1 MISDRLFACRL
12 SFVGLVAIS
21 IVFAAAASPAADS
34 TTKEIKF
41 SKKFL
46 FGGPYEEAAVVDINK
61 DGKADIAYGPY
72 WLEAP
77 NWVPHAYRPNHLAA
91 DFIRTNSVH
100 PYDVDGDGWI
110 DLITGGWNEDGIY
123 WYKNPGKSA
132 AQNGKPWELYDKWEP
147 HLMAK
152 TRGTMEMF
160 AMHDFD
166 GDGVPELYS
175 ANYKKTEPLEVW
187 RMKKTGD
194 GQTILEPFVLGQ
206 EGGGHGFAFG
216 DVNNDGR
223 EDVLCEIGWYERPA
237 GDPFARSWRLHK
249 ETALPHPSCPF
260 VVKDVDGDGRLDIV
274 FGRGH
279 DYGLFWWQ
287 QGAPAADGTTNWTKH
302 KIDDTWS
309 QAHCLTLV
317 DLNGDGTQELVAGKC
332 IWAHNTGDPGVND
345 PPVIYYYTWNPA
357 TKAFDRHTIADEK
370 EGISI
375 GRQVPIVDVT
385 GDGKPDII
393 APSKLGLWLLTNEGR
408 Q

>member
-1 MISDRLFACRL
+1 
-12 SFVGLVAIS
+12 
-21 IVFAAAASPAADS
+21 
-34 TTKEIKF
+34 
-41 SKKFL
+41 
-46 FGGPYEEAAVVDINK
+46 
-61 DGKADIAYGPY
+61 
-72 WLEAP
+72 
-77 NWVPHAYRPNHLAA
+77 
-91 DFIRTNSVH
+91 
-100 PYDVDGDGWI
+100 
-110 DLITGGWNEDGIY
+110 
-123 WYKNPGKSA
+123 
-132 AQNGKPWELYDKWEP
+132 
-147 HLMAK
+147 
-152 TRGTMEMF
+152 
-160 AMHDFD
+160 
-166 GDGVPELYS
+166 VPELYS

-187 RMKKTGD
+187 RMKKTAD

-260 VVKDVDGDGRLDIV
+260 VVKDVNGDGRLDII

-279 DYGLFWWQ
+279 AYGLYWWEQ
-287 QGAPAADGTTNWTKH
+287 EAPSADGTTNWKKH
-302 KIDDTWS
+302 TIDESWS

-317 DLNGDGTQELVAGKC
+317 DLDGDGRQELVAGKC

-345 PPVIYYYTWNPA
+345 PPVIYYYTWNPV
-357 TKAFDRHTIADEK
+357 TKEFDRHTIADEK
-370 EGISI
+370 EGISL